1 MQQQED
7 KRPTFRERVLALFA
21 DSAEKI
27 AVLRKLGILR
37 ITKLIY
43 YESIENLEIGIE
55 IKGKNYQDQDEF
67 KIKDAY
73 MEWDEVAEANFRVT
87 LNSQVAKAREE
98 MGTLAAE
105 IEEREKKVAEIEAAL
120 ERLDNDTEE

>member
-7 KRPTFRERVLALFA
+7 KRPTFGERVLALLA

-37 ITKLIY
+37 ITKLVY
-43 YESIENLEIGIE
+43 YESIESLEIGIK
-55 IKGKNYQDQDEF
+55 IKGKNYQYEF
-67 KIKDAY
+67 KIKEAY
-73 MEWDEVAEANFRVT
+73 MEWDEVEAANFRVM

-120 ERLDNDTEE
+120 ERLDDNTEE

>member
-27 AVLRKLGILR
+27 SVLRKLDILK

-43 YESIENLEIGIE
+43 YESIENLEIE
-55 IKGKNYQDQDEF
+55 IKITGKTYPDEF

-73 MEWDEVAEANFRVT
+73 MEWDEVAEANFRGM
-87 LNSQVAKAREE
+87 LDSQVAKAREVME
-98 MGTLAAE
+98 ILAAE
-105 IEEREKKVAEIEAAL
+105 IEAREKKVAEIGAAL
-120 ERLDNDTEE
+120 ESLNDNTEK

>member
-7 KRPTFRERVLALFA
+7 KRPTFEERVLALLA

-27 AVLRKLGILR
+27 AVLSKLDILK
-37 ITKLIY
+37 ITKLVY

-55 IKGKNYQDQDEF
+55 ITGKAYPYPDEF
-67 KIKDAY
+67 KIKDPY
-73 MEWDEVAEANFRVT
+73 MEWDEVAEANFRGM
-87 LNSQVAKAREE
+87 LDSQVAKAREE
-98 MGTLAAE
+98 METLAAE

-120 ERLDNDTEE
+120 ESLNDNTEE

>member
-7 KRPTFRERVLALFA
+7 KRPTFRERVLALLA

-27 AVLRKLGILR
+27 AVLSKLGILR
-37 ITKLIY
+37 ITKLVY
-43 YESIENLEIGIE
+43 YESIESLEIGI
-55 IKGKNYQDQDEF
+55 KTKDKAYLDEF
-67 KIKDAY
+67 KIKEAY
-73 MEWDEVAEANFRVT
+73 MEWNEVEAANFRVM

-120 ERLDNDTEE
+120 ERLNDNTEE